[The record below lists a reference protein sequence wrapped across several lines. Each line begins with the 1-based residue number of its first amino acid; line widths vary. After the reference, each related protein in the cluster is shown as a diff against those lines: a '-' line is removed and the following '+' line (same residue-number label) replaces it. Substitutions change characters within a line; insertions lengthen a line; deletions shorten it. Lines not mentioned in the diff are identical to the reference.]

1 MVDSQALQ
9 ELRRRILQGQSWRKA
24 ARKLSLPTTTA
35 YEAAV
40 ARWPALRRRPRVDER
55 ERRAIVRAIDAGGS
69 CRAVARRFGRSPDT
83 VSRIRHQLIDQ
94 VAGPA
99 HAKACRAYRCPT
111 CRGLVTTR
119 PCLLCSLQASPNI
132 GRRDVPR

>member
-24 ARKLSLPTTTA
+24 ARGLSLPTTTA

-40 ARWPALRRRPRVDER
+40 ARWPNLRRRPRVDER
-55 ERRAIVRAIDAGGS
+55 ERRAIAQAIDAGGS
-69 CRAVARRFGRSPDT
+69 CRAVGRRFGRSPDT
-83 VSRIRHQLIDQ
+83 VSRIRHQAIDQ

-99 HAKACRAYRCPT
+99 QAKACRPYRCPT

-119 PCLLCSLQASPNI
+119 PCLLCSLPTPNI
-132 GRRDVPR
+132 GRQNVRR